1 MHLNNKL
8 TISNNKNLSNTQFV
22 AIITMTVNNL
32 NPIEKGQTM
41 DAACADV
48 LQETIYSV
56 TQVIQKQGRESPAE
70 KTFNFYRVHHMRKK
84 NQNLW
89 EMNKSTKKI

>member
-8 TISNNKNLSNTQFV
+8 IISNNKNPNNTQFV

-32 NPIEKGQTM
+32 KPIEKGQSM
-41 DAACADV
+41 DAACADA

-56 TQVIQKQGRESPAE
+56 TLFLKKQGRESPVE
-70 KTFNFYRVHHMRKK
+70 KMFNFYRAHRMRKK
-84 NQNLW
+84 NQKLW
-89 EMNKSTKKI
+89 EMNKSTKRI